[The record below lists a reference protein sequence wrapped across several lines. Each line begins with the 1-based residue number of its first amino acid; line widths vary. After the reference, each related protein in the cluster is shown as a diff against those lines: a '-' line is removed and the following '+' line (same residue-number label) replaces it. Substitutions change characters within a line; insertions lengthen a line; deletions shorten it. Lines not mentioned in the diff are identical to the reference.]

1 MSELSTQSNN
11 SVNLFEKYKEWK
23 SKDSTTTDTKMLSA
37 DQKRMVETAL
47 NAQFL
52 NPKYKMKHFVTSGQL
67 TPYST
72 VRQWL
77 LELKS
82 IEENCENFE
91 TLLRKHELEKE
102 ICELR
107 LERETDPLER
117 AKIKLD
123 LNKINHD
130 FYQNKRRAGQ
140 HYIERE
146 QYLELINEYLE
157 GPNGK
162 TPDGR
167 SWMEVFGNTD
177 EENYWEAH
185 YWTVRLAR
193 QCAMDYAS
201 YGRVGA
207 GNLDAMLQ
215 MPEPQQRESMALM
228 HEITLRLESLSS
240 AIRMDVHN
248 KLLAT
253 DQQYA
258 ALMQGKRIEDLDKIE
273 FHINNLVPIAESVG
287 QLGESNSTVIDNEA
301 PNKASGDLLDVYN
314 T

>member
-1 MSELSTQSNN
+1 
-11 SVNLFEKYKEWK
+11 
-23 SKDSTTTDTKMLSA
+23 
-37 DQKRMVETAL
+37 
-47 NAQFL
+47 
-52 NPKYKMKHFVTSGQL
+52 
-67 TPYST
+67 
-72 VRQWL
+72 
-77 LELKS
+77 
-82 IEENCENFE
+82 
-91 TLLRKHELEKE
+91 
-102 ICELR
+102 
-107 LERETDPLER
+107 
-117 AKIKLD
+117 
-123 LNKINHD
+123 
-130 FYQNKRRAGQ
+130 
-140 HYIERE
+140 
-146 QYLELINEYLE
+146 
-157 GPNGK
+157 
-162 TPDGR
+162 
-167 SWMEVFGNTD
+167 
-177 EENYWEAH
+177 
-185 YWTVRLAR
+185 
-193 QCAMDYAS
+193 MDYAS

-287 QLGESNSTVIDNEA
+287 QLGESNSTVIDNKA